1 MTDAVLDAEIAKIIP
16 AAEPE
21 RRTWEKD
28 VIKSYI
34 YERTAKASIR
44 IVLKGYAD
52 GSITE
57 QELRDY
63 MSGRYYPQTDID
75 LSEKAYRTGNSV
87 RIPEPPAG

>member
-1 MTDAVLDAEIAKIIP
+1 MQSP
-16 AAEPE
+16 PE
-21 RRTWEKD
+21 RLAIGL
-28 VIKSYI
+28 VNL
-34 YERTAKASIR
+34 RTAKASIR